1 MPVIAIANQ
10 KGGVGKT
17 TTAVNLGAALARSGR
32 RILLVDGDPQSNATS
47 GLGLVADT
55 GGRGADE
62 RGSLY
67 DVLGGRAAAACVQ
80 ETGEPG
86 LAILPACRD
95 LAGAE
100 VELAAL
106 PDREYRLRTSIA
118 TLRSGYDFVL
128 IDCAPSLGLL
138 TLNALTAADRVVI
151 PVQCEYLALEGLGYL
166 ADTIGRVAERLNPSL
181 RVDGVLLTMF
191 DARTKLSQ
199 EVVRQVRGHFPQT
212 YSTVIPRSVRLGE
225 APSFGRTIFDYA
237 PASSGAGAY
246 RALAREFLA
255 REERRA
261 APSPDTQPAPAS
273 GAIDSTRGGLVAAA
287 GGAA

>member
-1 MPVIAIANQ
+1 MPIIAIANQ

-32 RILLVDGDPQSNATS
+32 RILLVDADPQSNATS
-47 GLGLVADT
+47 GLGLVPGERGAD
-55 GGRGADE
+55 GRGA
-62 RGSLY
+62 LY
-67 DVLGGRAAAACVQ
+67 DVLGGVPAASCVQ

-86 LAILPACRD
+86 LSILPACRD

-106 PDREYRLRTSIA
+106 PDREYRLRMSIA

-191 DARTKLSQ
+191 DSRTNLSQ
-199 EVVRQVRGHFPQT
+199 EVVRQVRSHFPQT
-212 YSTVIPRSVRLGE
+212 YNTVIPRSVRLGE
-225 APSFGRTIFDYA
+225 APSFGRTIFDHA

-255 REERRA
+255 REERRTA
-261 APSPDTQPAPAS
+261 APAPDTQPAPAS

>member
-1 MPVIAIANQ
+1 MRVVAIANQ

-32 RILLVDGDPQSNATS
+32 RILLIDGDPQSNATS
-47 GLGLVADT
+47 GLGLLP
-55 GGRGADE
+55 GGRGVDG
-62 RGSLY
+62 RDTLY
-67 DVLGGRAAAACVQ
+67 DVLGGVPAAACVRA
-80 ETGEPG
+80 TAEPG

-106 PDREYRLRTSIA
+106 PDREHRLRTSIA

-128 IDCAPSLGLL
+128 VDCAPSLGLL

-151 PVQCEYLALEGLGYL
+151 PVQCEYLALEGLGHL
-166 ADTIGRVAERLNPSL
+166 ADTIARVAERLNPSL
-181 RVDGVLLTMF
+181 HVDGVLLTMF
-191 DARTKLSQ
+191 DARTKLAQ
-199 EVVRQVRGHFPQT
+199 EVARQVRRHFPQT
-212 YSTVIPRSVRLGE
+212 YATVIPRSVRLGE

-261 APSPDTQPAPAS
+261 TPSPHTQPAPAS
-273 GAIDSTRGGLVAAA
+273 GALDSTRGGLVAAA
-287 GGAA
+287 GGTA

>member
-1 MPVIAIANQ
+1 MPIIAIANQ

-32 RILLVDGDPQSNATS
+32 RILLVDADPQSNATS
-47 GLGLVADT
+47 GLGLVP
-55 GGRGADE
+55 GG

-67 DVLGGRAAAACVQ
+67 DVLGGVPAASCVQ
-80 ETGEPG
+80 QTGEPG
-86 LAILPACRD
+86 LSILPACRD

-106 PDREYRLRTSIA
+106 PDREYRLRMSIA

-191 DARTKLSQ
+191 DSRTNLSQ
-199 EVVRQVRGHFPQT
+199 EVVRQVRSHFPQT
-212 YSTVIPRSVRLGE
+212 YNTVIPRSVRLGE
-225 APSFGRTIFDYA
+225 APSFGRTIFDHA

-255 REERRA
+255 REERRT
-261 APSPDTQPAPAS
+261 APAPDTQPAPAS

>member
-32 RILLVDGDPQSNATS
+32 RILLVDGDPQSNASS
-47 GLGLVADT
+47 GLGLVP
-55 GGRGADE
+55 GG

-67 DVLGGRAAAACVQ
+67 DVLGGAPAASCVQ

-86 LAILPACRD
+86 LAILPSCRD

-166 ADTIGRVAERLNPSL
+166 ADTIGRVTERLNPSL

-191 DARTKLSQ
+191 DSRTKLSQ
-199 EVVRQVRGHFPQT
+199 EVVRQVRSHFPQT
-212 YSTVIPRSVRLGE
+212 YATVIPRSVRLGE
-225 APSFGRTIFDYA
+225 APSFGRTIFDHA

-255 REERRA
+255 REERRT
-261 APSPDTQPAPAS
+261 APAPATPPAPAS

>member
-32 RILLVDGDPQSNATS
+32 RILLVDGDPQSNASS
-47 GLGLVADT
+47 GLGLVP
-55 GGRGADE
+55 GGH
-62 RGSLY
+62 GSLY
-67 DVLGGRAAAACVQ
+67 DVLGGAPAASCVQ
-80 ETGEPG
+80 QTAEPG

-95 LAGAE
+95 LVGAE

-191 DARTKLSQ
+191 DSRTKLSQ
-199 EVVRQVRGHFPQT
+199 EVVRQVRSHFPQT

-261 APSPDTQPAPAS
+261 APIPATPPAPAS